1 MLRPGASSSAR
12 VGAGRRQCFNG
23 TACVR
28 TGGCDEGAG
37 AVWKANYC
45 LQGGP
50 QSSWRE
56 PDQRAA
62 RCQRVTAP
70 TASRSR
76 WQPWGDWPG
85 TECDILGVTG
95 RHVGL
100 GREQTGPRA
109 HPSRLTARSIS
120 LKRQPS
126 AQPSPAQ
133 NSSEAAHGPLNQGQ
147 NATALHSKSFAGWP
161 QATSQTHLLPVPART
176 LCSSQMDL
184 LFCKQALQ
192 SAPHPHAFVHT
203 ISSPWECPSPTVPSS
218 LRLPLSLLTLKAH
231 SDITS
236 SWCFPDPQLK

>member
-1 MLRPGASSSAR
+1 MGAILLTLLLLQRSEEA
-12 VGAGRRQCFNG
+12 AGPWSGHAQTRSKQCSQGGGRQETECFNG

-100 GREQTGPRA
+100 GREQAGPRA
-109 HPSRLTARSIS
+109 HPPRLTARSSS

-126 AQPSPAQ
+126 AQPLLLKTLQKLPIVHGIKAKTPLLCIPSPSQA
-133 NSSEAAHGPLNQGQ
+133 GPRLPHRLISCQ
-147 NATALHSKSFAGWP
+147 
-161 QATSQTHLLPVPART
+161 SQPKP
-176 LCSSQMDL
+176 
-184 LFCKQALQ
+184 
-192 SAPHPHAFVHT
+192 SAPAKWICCSANKLFSQPPTPTPLFTPFHLPGNVLPPQ
-203 ISSPWECPSPTVPSS
+203 SPPPCVSV
-218 LRLPLSLLTLKAH
+218 
-231 SDITS
+231 
-236 SWCFPDPQLK
+236 